1 MIRYVTIVVDDYDT
15 AITYYT
21 QVLAYVVREDVALT
35 PHKRWV
41 VVGSAD
47 GQGCGLL
54 LAKAATPE
62 QTAHIGNQTGGRVA
76 FFYTTDN
83 FDAAYARMQAC
94 GVTFLETPRHEAYGM
109 VVKWRDRYGNMWD
122 LIGESP

>member
-1 MIRYVTIVVDDYDT
+1 MIRYVTIVVDDYDA
-15 AITYYT
+15 AIAYYT
-21 QVLAYVVREDVALT
+21 QMLNYVVREDTTLT

-54 LAKAATPE
+54 LAKATTPE

-76 FFYTTDN
+76 FFYSTDN
-83 FDAAYARMQAC
+83 FDEAYARMQAL
-94 GVTFLETPRHEAYGM
+94 GVTFLETPRHESYGH
-109 VVKWRDRYGNMWD
+109 VVQFVDRYGNKWD
-122 LIGESP
+122 LLGT

>member
-1 MIRYVTIVVDDYDT
+1 MIRYVTIVVDDYDI

-41 VVGSAD
+41 VIGSAD

-54 LAKAATPE
+54 LAKATTPE
-62 QTAHIGNQTGGRVA
+62 QIAHIGNQTGGRVA
-76 FFYTTDN
+76 FFYATDD
-83 FDAAYARMQAC
+83 FDTAYARMQTL
-94 GVTFLETPRHEAYGM
+94 GVTFLEQPRHEAYGP
-109 VVKWRDRYGNMWD
+109 VVQFVDRYGNKWD
-122 LIGESP
+122 LLG